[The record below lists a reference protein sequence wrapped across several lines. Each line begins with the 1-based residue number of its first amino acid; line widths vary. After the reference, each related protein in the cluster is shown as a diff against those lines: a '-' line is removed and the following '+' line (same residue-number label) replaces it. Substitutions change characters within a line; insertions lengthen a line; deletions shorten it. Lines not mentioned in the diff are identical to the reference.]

1 MTLTGYA
8 RKTPPTLPPFTGW
21 FSTNQYEFS
30 TPPDEQPQTRGSY
43 QQQAA
48 TPRQK
53 LFLELANRE
62 AFYGGAAGGGKSSAL
77 LMAALEH
84 VHVPGYSALLLRR
97 TFQDLSK
104 PGALMDRAREWLAS
118 SGARW
123 NEQKKQWRWPSGA
136 VVAFGYLENESD
148 IYQYQG
154 AEYQFI
160 GFDELTQFTERQY
173 TYLFS
178 RLRRLAGQN
187 VPLRMRSAS
196 NPGGI
201 GAEWVQQRFIP
212 DDWLPEYGRDL
223 AVIEKEGRAFVPAKL
238 VDNPHLDQ
246 ESYEQSLAELD
257 DVTRAQLLEGDWQ
270 VRERGN
276 IFPMFEDGPI
286 GRHVITWSEFK
297 RVYGQSAIPEH
308 WRRALGHD
316 WGSTE
321 GHPAVVSLIA
331 RSAGNSAV
339 PGLYFLYWGRTFKG
353 ALVDHVAEV
362 VKAETDA
369 YHGAVELWRMSHE
382 AKSESDTY
390 KVKFG
395 LPFQPMRSGKTEGI
409 AQIRHMLRIRDTE
422 KPHPFKPS
430 LNGRPLL
437 YLVVDDG
444 EMVNPKT
451 DAGLA
456 RHRGEFAS
464 YKFADTPPTQQ
475 RGQTIPVPYKWYDD
489 AMDSMRGIFAE
500 WGPSIK
506 PMTLDEQINERLP
519 ETWQDEYLRTLPPP
533 VAQGYYDARR
543 ETVDEIKQELMNRR
557 RPANR
562 DSELIEDVAGGVE
575 DIY

>member
-1 MTLTGYA
+1 
-8 RKTPPTLPPFTGW
+8 
-21 FSTNQYEFS
+21 
-30 TPPDEQPQTRGSY
+30 
-43 QQQAA
+43 
-48 TPRQK
+48 
-53 LFLELANRE
+53 
-62 AFYGGAAGGGKSSAL
+62 
-77 LMAALEH
+77 MAALEH

-104 PGALMDRAREWLAS
+104 PGALMDRAREWLAN

-123 NEQKKQWRWPSGA
+123 NEQKKQWRFPSGA
-136 VVAFGYLENESD
+136 VLAFGYLENETD

-154 AEYQFI
+154 AEYQFC

-178 RLRRLAGQN
+178 RLRRLSGQN

-212 DDWLPEYGRDL
+212 DNWLPEYGRDL
-223 AVIEKEGRAFVPAKL
+223 AVIEKDGRAFVPAKL

-246 ESYEQSLAELD
+246 ESYEQSLSELD
-257 DVTRAQLLEGDWQ
+257 EVTRAQLLEGDWQ

-276 IFPMFEDGPI
+276 IFPMFEDGPLS
-286 GRHVITWSEFK
+286 RHVITWSEFA
-297 RVYGQSAIPEH
+297 RIYGQRRIPEH

-331 RSAGNSAV
+331 RSAANSAL
-339 PGLYFLYWGRTFKG
+339 PGMYFLYWGRTFKG

-369 YHGAVELWRMSHE
+369 YHGAIELWRMSHE
-382 AKSESDTY
+382 AKSERDTY
-390 KVKFG
+390 IVKFQ
-395 LPFQPMRSGKTEGI
+395 LPFQAMKSGKTDGI
-409 AQIRHMLRIRDTE
+409 AQMRHMLRLRDLD
-422 KPHPFKPS
+422 KPHPFKPQLS
-430 LNGRPLL
+430 GRPLL
-437 YLVVDDG
+437 YLVVEDG
-444 EMVNPKT
+444 ELINPKT

-456 RHRGEFAS
+456 RHRGEFAA
-464 YKFADTPPTQQ
+464 YKYADTPPTQQ
-475 RGQTIPVPYKWYDD
+475 RGQSIPVPYKWYDD
-489 AMDSMRGIFAE
+489 ATDSCRGIFAE

-506 PMTLDEQINERLP
+506 PKTLDEQIQERLP
-519 ETWQDEYLRTLPPP
+519 ETWQDSYLQTLSPP

-543 ETVDEIKQELMNRR
+543 ETVEEIKEELMKRR
-557 RPANR
+557 RPATR
-562 DSELIEDVAGGVE
+562 DSQLTEDVAGGVE
-575 DIY
+575 DIF